1 MGTAKQ
7 KGWGK
12 ITIGGVEISPGERK
26 RLTIPLGDLPT
37 NTPMSLPVVVVHG
50 AQPGPC
56 LWVSAALHGD
66 EINGVEIVR
75 SLLERVAARGLNG
88 TLIAVPVVNIYGFL
102 NESRYLPDRRDLNRS
117 FPGRAKGSLA
127 SRIAHL
133 FMEEIV
139 SHCTHGIDLHTA
151 ADSRT
156 NYPQIRGN
164 MQDEITHA
172 MARAFNAP
180 IMMHAKNRK
189 GTIRKAA
196 TDLGLPVLLYEGGEP
211 LRFDEHVIEV
221 GREGILRVMDHL
233 GMREYDGPAPESE
246 SIESHRSTWVRGRRA
261 GIFRMFYKMGD
272 IVSKGDHL
280 GAIEDIFGNRTLRV
294 KSPAYG
300 MLVGC
305 AVNPL
310 IYQGDAIVHI
320 AKIPKQNADGTE
332 DPDLDEDE
340 EGDTDGSKGEF

>member
-1 MGTAKQ
+1 MGVGNGNQ
-7 KGWGK
+7 KPWGK
-12 ITIGGVEISPGERK
+12 ITIGGVAISPGERK

-50 AQPGPC
+50 EQPGPC

-139 SHCTHGIDLHTA
+139 AHCTHGIDLHTA

-164 MQDEITHA
+164 MKDKVTHD

-180 IMMHAKNRK
+180 IMMHSKNRK

-196 TDLGLPVLLYEGGEP
+196 TDLGLPVLLFEGGEP

-233 GMREYDGPAPESE
+233 GMREYDGAAIETESLE
-246 SIESHRSTWVRGRRA
+246 SNRSTWVRARRA
-261 GIFRMFYKMGD
+261 GLFRMFYKMGD
-272 IVSKGDHL
+272 MVAKGDHL

-294 KSPAYG
+294 KSPADG
-300 MLVGC
+300 MLIGC

-320 AKIPKQNADGTE
+320 AKIQKKKSPGDPE
-332 DPDLDEDE
+332 DSDDE
-340 EGDTDGSKGEF
+340 EDDNDTDGD